1 MHYSYIIP
9 TGYTCY
15 IAISVIPSQ
24 TSIRDLAT
32 FFLAAA
38 SRWWSYTPQRPSPVF
53 LLGEV
58 GQRPSLY

>member
-15 IAISVIPSQ
+15 TAISVIPSQ

-32 FFLAAA
+32 FSLPPRRGGGAILLRGQARF
-38 SRWWSYTPQRPSPVF
+38 F
-53 LLGEV
+53 LLG
-58 GQRPSLY
+58 